1 MSVMPP
7 EKYMELG
14 FLYKNS
20 IGPGAVQSAKKQLGD
35 FLHKNT
41 DGHYVFA
48 CCAGSGLA
56 Q

>member
-1 MSVMPP
+1 MSP
-7 EKYMELG
+7 EQYMELV

-20 IGPGAVQSAKKQLGD
+20 IGPGAVQSAK
-35 FLHKNT
+35 NT
-41 DGHYVFA
+41 IWVNKDGHCVFA